1 MRYLHALFVEVYR
14 NARGREITSVNS
26 YGFIRDLPTSTN
38 LEEIL
43 PIIDWRS
50 KLGCLT
56 PIYGTKHE

>member
-1 MRYLHALFVEVYR
+1 LFVEVYR
-14 NARGREITSVNS
+14 NARGREITGVNS
-26 YGFIRDLPTSTN
+26 YGFIRDFPTSTN